1 MEVKKIVLERGRF
14 KVQDDTQ
21 TIFWEDLWF
30 EKEPLKEKY
39 STRYN
44 IVKKK
49 NVSVAQVLS
58 IAPLNISFKRALVG
72 DNWDKWLSLVGS
84 ICMVHLNDHRDSF
97 IWTANKIF
105 SMKNMYNDLVLK
117 SGTPVNCWTW
127 KANIHLKIK
136 IFLWYHKNGVVL
148 TKDNLVKRQWKW
160 CIKCCFFT
168 EHETIQHL
176 FFDCPMARLMW
187 GVVCFTFGIT
197 KPVGVENLFGS
208 WLRSFSSKPKNL
220 VLIGMSAFCW
230 ALWISRNDL
239 VFQKLQYRSILQVI
253 FRGGAF

>member
-84 ICMVHLNDHRDSF
+84 ICMVHLNDHKDSF
-97 IWTANKIF
+97 SCTANKIF
-105 SMKNMYNDLVLK
+105 SLKNMYNDLVLK
-117 SGTPVNCWTW
+117 SGTPVNCCTS

-148 TKDNLVKRQWKW
+148 TMDNSVKRQWKW
-160 CIKCCFFT
+160 CIKCCF
-168 EHETIQHL
+168 
-176 FFDCPMARLMW
+176 
-187 GVVCFTFGIT
+187 
-197 KPVGVENLFGS
+197 
-208 WLRSFSSKPKNL
+208 LRSMKQFNTYFFIIPWLDLCGGLSVLHLALQNQWVWRIFL
-220 VLIGMSAFCW
+220 VLGSE
-230 ALWISRNDL
+230 
-239 VFQKLQYRSILQVI
+239 VFRASQRTLC
-253 FRGGAF
+253 